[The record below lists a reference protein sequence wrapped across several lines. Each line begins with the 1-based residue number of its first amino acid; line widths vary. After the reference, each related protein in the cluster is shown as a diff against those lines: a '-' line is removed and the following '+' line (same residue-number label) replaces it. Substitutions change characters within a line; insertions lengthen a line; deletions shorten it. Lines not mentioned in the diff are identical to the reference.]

1 MLEASSEIKD
11 KIFYGCLAASSKIW
25 NNKLPV
31 WRLLVL
37 LLLHVTKSLV
47 KKTRA
52 KKYYKPLHKWPRDM

>member
-11 KIFYGCLAASSKIW
+11 KISMAVWLHHPKFEITSSQCDDFLSYYYFMSP
-25 NNKLPV
+25 NHL
-31 WRLLVL
+31 
-37 LLLHVTKSLV
+37 S